1 MITGAVKNKV
11 DQIWLHLYS
20 GGITNPL
27 TVIEQL
33 TYLMFI
39 RSLDKKEQEN
49 EKMANIF
56 GEPVS
61 HPIFPNSE
69 VGRAM
74 RWDNFKDKNPEEM
87 FNIISRFVFPAIKAM
102 KHGQLP
108 DLMRMENSFRSLAIM
123 EKWMMKKQ
131 HFPSTW
137 RMLFS

>member
-61 HPIFPNSE
+61 HPIFRIRKSAALCA
-69 VGRAM
+69 G
-74 RWDNFKDKNPEEM
+74 
-87 FNIISRFVFPAIKAM
+87 IISKIRILRKCLISSA
-102 KHGQLP
+102 
-108 DLMRMENSFRSLAIM
+108 DLCSLRL
-123 EKWMMKKQ
+123 K
-131 HFPSTW
+131 P
-137 RMLFS
+137 